1 MRTQNGVGLT
11 RWMGIWGFLAL
22 LLLVCL
28 SCGLP
33 GAASANSH
41 GAKLADTVPP
51 ASSVSGTAATITWG
65 TNMPS
70 TSQVMY
76 GLTAS
81 YGQSSQFRWT
91 FVTNHQVT
99 LSNLK
104 AGVTYHYQ
112 CRSWSPEGGLLETA
126 DQTFIAGG
134 SSPTP
139 TPAPLTVSI
148 TSPAANATVSGTVAV
163 GATASDGVAITGVQL
178 QVDGANVGAA
188 DTTSPY
194 NFSWSSTSVAN
205 GSHTLTAVATDA
217 SGNTATSAAVKVTV
231 SNTVASTLAVSI
243 TSPTASA
250 TVSGTMSVAATATD
264 SVAIS
269 SVQLQVDG
277 ANVGSADTTSPY
289 SFSWN
294 TTSVANGSHTL
305 TAVAK
310 DSSGNTATSAA
321 VKVTVNNPVA
331 STLTVT
337 ITSPAASATVSGT
350 VAVAATATDSVAI
363 SSVQLQV
370 DGANVGSADTTS
382 PYNFSWSS
390 TSVANG
396 SHTLTAVAKD
406 SSGNTATSAAVKV
419 TVNNPVAST
428 LTVMITSPAASATV
442 SGTVSVAATA
452 TDSVTISSVQLQ
464 VDGANVGSADTS
476 SPYSFSWVTTS
487 YANGSHA
494 LTAIAK
500 DSSGNTATS
509 ATVNVTVSN
518 ASTGSGSGSGIP
530 STLGWFDVSGQQI
543 APNCPPDPSSTGS
556 CYGVVDA
563 WNSAIVDTKRNVLW
577 VWGGGHNDYSGNEI
591 YAFNLNTLQMTRANN
606 PTTPPSPTCSAYYGN
621 GTPSGDTASSRHTY
635 GGIVYIPVSSFNP
648 NGDVM
653 FVFGGVHFCP
663 SGGFSNDTWTLA
675 MSQIAPGANG
685 AASVPGGW
693 TQMDATLGNGGAK
706 PSGSGP
712 NAQAQYDPNTGLV
725 FLVDVNTGFWSYSLN
740 TNTYTLLSTAG
751 SDETEHP
758 QSVIDPVHKVFWLF
772 GDGVAESI
780 NIAPGGG
787 YGETIVTLPASCSS
801 LSGGDLAGDSDGIQ
815 WDPVL
820 QKIVAWPNFG
830 PSVYIYDPVANSCT
844 TQTFTAGAP
853 ADSSMT
859 GSPSTTNG
867 TFGRFGYFPA
877 FGVYALVNEW
887 NLDVHTLRLT
897 AGSSSSGTGT
907 GSTPTTISSVATTS
921 ITTNSATVTWNTSA
935 AATAQ
940 VMYGTTSSLGS
951 STTKNTTMA
960 TSHSQALSG
969 LAANTLYYYSVQS
982 VDGNANTVTSSG
994 YTFGTSSSTPAPP
1007 ATPPSVSI
1015 SAPASGASLTGT
1027 VTVSAS
1033 ATAGSNP
1040 IASVQFLLDGADLGS
1055 ADAAS
1060 PYSVSWNT
1068 AGASNGTHTL
1078 SATATDSAGNTATA
1092 TSVSVTV
1099 SNSTSN
1105 AEADFE
1111 ARCAAAGV
1119 IRCVTFDTASTI
1131 SGNAAPGLPLIA
1143 SGLTTP
1149 TIDTTTY
1156 ASGGGSLH
1164 FAVPAGATSANTSGS
1179 YNVDFSDDFS
1189 QQIDSLIN
1197 GDPLSLTTACGGSP
1211 CKNEIWIQWRQR
1223 FDAGMLQQ
1231 FANSNGWKQVILGEG
1246 DTASTLS
1253 YSCSDIETVV
1263 ENSNQFEIPRM
1274 YHSCGVKL
1282 DEYDPLEVNTGNTDN
1297 QGNGIF
1303 SPQNAAGGYLNC
1315 TYTVTINIPTIPPCV
1330 PYVANQ
1336 WMTFQLH
1343 IQVGTWYPG
1352 GVTSSGGP
1360 PAPFKHDSTIQLY
1373 VAQEAQPSQ
1382 LVLDFHPG
1390 ATSAACDASQQDI
1403 PSCQTGYDL
1412 VNPTA
1417 YGQPDGD
1424 GNMIR
1429 EKFGKIWLLPYQTNL
1444 DCSSCAAANTWYD
1457 ELIISYQQVAD
1468 PKY

>member
-11 RWMGIWGFLAL
+11 RWMGIWGFLAVL
-22 LLLVCL
+22 VMVCL
-28 SCGLP
+28 TCGLP

-51 ASSVSGTAATITWG
+51 ATSVSGTAATITWG

-81 YGQSSQFRWT
+81 YGQASQFKWT
-91 FVTNHQVT
+91 LVTNHQIT
-99 LSNLK
+99 LGNLK

-112 CRSWSPEGGLLETA
+112 CRSWSPNGGLLETP
-126 DQTFIAGG
+126 DQTFTAGG

-139 TPAPLTVSI
+139 APLTVAI
-148 TSPAANATVSGTVAV
+148 TSPAASATVSGTVAV
-163 GATASDGVAITGVQL
+163 AVSASDGVAITGVQL

-277 ANVGSADTTSPY
+277 ANVGSADTSSPY
-289 SFSWN
+289 NFSWN

-350 VAVAATATDSVAI
+350 VPVAATATDSVAI

-428 LTVMITSPAASATV
+428 LTVTITSPAASATV
-442 SGTVSVAATA
+442 SGTVSVAAAA

-518 ASTGSGSGSGIP
+518 ASTGGGSGSGIP

-543 APNCPPDPSSTGS
+543 APNCPPDPSTTGS

-563 WNSAIVDTKRNVLW
+563 WNSAVVDTTRNILW

-606 PTTPPSPTCSAYYGN
+606 PADPTPTCADAFSN
-621 GTPSGDTASSRHTY
+621 GTPSSRHTY
-635 GGIVYIPVSSFNP
+635 GGTVYIPTA
-648 NGDVM
+648 DEM
-653 FVFGGVHFCP
+653 FVFGGVPYCP
-663 SGGFSNDTWTLA
+663 SGGFISDTWSLA
-675 MSQIAPGANG
+675 MSQVGSSG
-685 AASVPGGW
+685 TGGW
-693 TQMDATLGNGGAK
+693 TQLNPTIVGNGGNG
-706 PSGSGP
+706 PSNQYGNS
-712 NAQAQYDPNTGLV
+712 QMQYDPNTGLV
-725 FLVDVNTGFWSYSLN
+725 FLDESTYGLWSYNAS
-740 TNTYTLLSTAG
+740 TNTYTSLNTALSDISLHQGT
-751 SDETEHP
+751 
-758 QSVIDPVHKVFWLF
+758 VIDPLHKLFLRF
-772 GDGVAESI
+772 GDGTGQAI

-787 YGETIVTLPASCSS
+787 YTETQLKMTGCSS
-801 LSGGDLAGDSDGIQ
+801 LAGGSLGGANNPGLQ

-820 QKIVAWPNFG
+820 QVVVAWPNFG
-830 PSVYIYDPVANSCT
+830 PAVYLYNPATDSCT
-844 TQTFTAGAP
+844 TQTYSSNAP
-853 ADSSMT
+853 PDSDQT

-867 TFGRFGYFPA
+867 TFKRFGYFPSA
-877 FGVYALVNEW
+877 GVYVLVNEW
-887 NLDVHTLRLT
+887 NMDVHTLRLT
-897 AGSSSSGTGT
+897 AGGGSSSSGTGT
-907 GSTPTTISSVATTS
+907 GSTPTTISNVSTSS
-921 ITTNSATVTWNTSA
+921 ITTNSAMVAWNTSA
-935 AATAQ
+935 AATTQ
-940 VMYGTTSSLGS
+940 VMYGTSSSLGS
-951 STTKNTTMA
+951 STAENTAMA

-982 VDGNANTVTSSG
+982 VDGSGNTVTSSG
-994 YTFGTSSSTPAPP
+994 YTFGTSSSTPPP
-1007 ATPPSVSI
+1007 SATPPSVSI
-1015 SAPASGASLTGT
+1015 SSPASGASLTGT
-1027 VTVSAS
+1027 VTVSAT

-1040 IASVQFLLDGADLGS
+1040 IASVQFLLDGEDLGS

-1092 TSVSVTV
+1092 TSVSVSV

-1105 AEADFE
+1105 AEADFQ
-1111 ARCAAAGV
+1111 ARCAGAGV
-1119 IRCVTFDTASTI
+1119 IRCVAFDTAASI

-1179 YNVDFSDDFS
+1179 FNIDFADDFS

-1231 FANSNGWKQVILGEG
+1231 FANSNGWKQVIVGEG
-1246 DTASTLS
+1246 DTASFLS
-1253 YSCSDIETVV
+1253 YSCSDLETVV

-1282 DEYDPLEVNTGNTDN
+1282 DEYDPLEVNTGKTDSN
-1297 QGNGIF
+1297 GNGIF

-1315 TYTVTINIPTIPPCV
+1315 TFTVTINIPTIPPCV

-1352 GVTSSGGP
+1352 GVSSSGGP

-1373 VAQEAQPSQ
+1373 VAQEGQPSQ
-1382 LVLDFHPG
+1382 LVMDFHPG

-1417 YGQPDGD
+1417 YGQPDGN

-1444 DCSSCAAANTWYD
+1444 DCPSCAAANTWYD

-1468 PKY
+1468 PQF